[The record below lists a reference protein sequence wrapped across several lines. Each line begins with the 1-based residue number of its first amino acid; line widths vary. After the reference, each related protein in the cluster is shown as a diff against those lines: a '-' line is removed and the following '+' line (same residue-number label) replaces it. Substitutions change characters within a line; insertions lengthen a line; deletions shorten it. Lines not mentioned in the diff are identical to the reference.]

1 MIFLGADP
9 GQTGAVAIIGE
20 GDPVVLDWQGDERAM
35 AEQLQ
40 LHVALAGMPVLAA
53 LERQQAMPKQGVA
66 STFKLGV
73 NFGVWLGILAALGVP
88 VILPRPCD
96 WKRGY
101 VPAKADKDASLAVAR
116 RMFPM
121 ASLARKKDHGRAE
134 ALLLADF
141 ARRTHGGAK
150 LTP

>member
-1 MIFLGADP
+1 MIYLGIDP
-9 GQTGAVAIIGE
+9 GATGALALIGE

-73 NFGVWLGILAALGVP
+73 NFGVWLGLLAALGVP
-88 VILPRPCD
+88 TILPRPRD
-96 WKRGY
+96 WKKGY

-116 RMFPM
+116 RLFPT

-141 ARRTHGGAK
+141 ARRTHGG
-150 LTP
+150 